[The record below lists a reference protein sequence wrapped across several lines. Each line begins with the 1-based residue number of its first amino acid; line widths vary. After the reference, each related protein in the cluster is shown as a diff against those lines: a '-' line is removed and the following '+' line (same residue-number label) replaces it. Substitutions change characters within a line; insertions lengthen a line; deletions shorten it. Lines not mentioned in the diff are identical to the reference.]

1 MKWMRKCFANELR
14 VHAASLLINASFSLC
29 HDFGLAHVFV
39 AVCLWFVFALL
50 SHIMRKHMENRL
62 FI

>member
-1 MKWMRKCFANELR
+1 MKKWMRKCFANELR

-29 HDFGLAHVFV
+29 HDFGFALTLPSAHVS
-39 AVCLWFVFALL
+39 FANNGN
-50 SHIMRKHMENRL
+50 IRTYMENRS